1 MFKKFFLFLFAIC
14 MLVSCSKISCSKNNQ
29 TKIEHIVCFGDSLTY
44 GYGATAGQT
53 YPYFLQQLTNLPVIN
68 KGFNGNTSRGALNII
83 DDILQF
89 RNSIVIVE
97 FGAND
102 FFQQVP
108 ILQTKNNM
116 EQIVDKLK
124 SVNDIVVLVSTEDTQ
139 MKQLYIMLKSLAKE
153 KNVLFID
160 GMLNEIWNNR
170 NLFSDKVHPNSKG
183 YKIIADKI
191 YKNIKHLL

>member
-1 MFKKFFLFLFAIC
+1 MFKKFFLFLFLIC
-14 MLVSCSKISCSKNNQ
+14 MLLSCSKNNQ

-53 YPYFLQQLTNLPVIN
+53 YPYFLQQMTDIPVIN
-68 KGFNGNTSRGALNII
+68 KGFNGNTSRGGLNII

-89 RNSIVIVE
+89 KNSIVIVE

-108 ILQTKNNM
+108 ISNTKKNM
-116 EQIVDKLK
+116 EQIIDKLK
-124 SVNDIVVLVSTEDTQ
+124 SANNIVVLVSTEDTQ